1 MTATDGGTCAELARA
16 AHQVGVVFER
26 GVHWEQAL
34 GVSGVAR
41 QRLGELHRRDTECA
55 SLPAPVPFSAA
66 TAPYDSTYLRMVTML
81 KITFITCCPMRE
93 CIGRSASPLR
103 SHTSAMPPRCSR
115 HIRPSSQ
122 RCVGSTSECRWRRC
136 YSGPLVCPSCARCC
150 SCRRSISTTSENLP
164 RTRRPSAHEAP
175 PASRG

>member
-1 MTATDGGTCAELARA
+1 MA
-16 AHQVGVVFER
+16 APVQSSLERRIRSVAYLKEVFTGSR
-26 GVHWEQAL
+26 LW
-34 GVSGVAR
+34 VSV
-41 QRLGELHRRDTECA
+41 A
-55 SLPAPVPFSAA
+55 SLGKDSESCIDETQSAPAFQPQCLSAA

-115 HIRPSSQ
+115 HIRPRSQ

-136 YSGPLVCPSCARCC
+136 YSGPLVCPSCARYC
-150 SCRRSISTTSENLP
+150 SCRRSVSTTSENLP
-164 RTRRPSAHEAP
+164 RTRRPSEHEAP
-175 PASRG
+175 PVSRG